1 MTMSKPLFCQECKDA
16 GKYIIHIAY
25 LTDVD
30 GPDTS
35 PNPDSL
41 WTWAVLNHD
50 NSVKQ
55 EWPGKFVSNQAAK
68 DHLNGLVGYME

>member
-1 MTMSKPLFCQECKDA
+1 MELNLSLTCEECKA
-16 GKYIIHIAY
+16 EGKHILHVAYITEVECPG
-25 LTDVD
+25 LPDPD
-30 GPDTS
+30 GV
-35 PNPDSL
+35 

-50 NSVKQ
+50 GNIKQ